1 MATKKGYEKSYQ
13 EINAK
18 IKTGQAVVVTAE
30 ELISIVEEK
39 GVSKAAAEIDVVTTG
54 TFAPMCSSGVF
65 LNFGHTKPKMKMHKV
80 WLNDVPAYGGIAAVD
95 AYLGATALPDD
106 DPLNSNY
113 PGEFKYGGG
122 HVIQDLVARKPVQ
135 FKATGYGT
143 DCYPRKKIETT
154 ISLDEINEALL
165 FNPRNAYQSYNCG
178 VNLTSRTIYTYLGML
193 KPNMGNA
200 HYSTSGQLSPL
211 LNDPDF
217 STIGIG
223 TRIFLGGGIGY
234 VAWNGTQHF
243 PEYMLS
249 SAGGEQ
255 KGPAGGTLAVLGD
268 LKQMKPEWLVGT
280 SYLGYGA
287 TLTVGIG
294 VPIPVLN
301 EEVCRRAAVK
311 DEDLYA
317 PVIDYGEAYPN
328 AKPGH
333 IQLVSYA
340 ELKSGKITINGREVP
355 TAPLSSYPKAREIAA
370 RLKEWIKNGD
380 FLLGE
385 PSNLLPSPA
394 DGLKG
399 KALKG

>member
-1 MATKKGYEKSYQ
+1 MAIEKSYA

-18 IKTGQAVVVTAE
+18 IKEGKAVVVTAE

-39 GVSKAAAEIDVVTTG
+39 GVEKATEEVDVVTTG

-65 LNFGHTKPKMKMHKV
+65 LNLGHTTPKIKMHKV
-80 WLNDVPAYGGIAAVD
+80 WLNNVPAYGGIAAVD

-122 HVIQDLVARKPVQ
+122 HVIEDLVARRPVRLRAQ
-135 FKATGYGT
+135 GYGT
-143 DCYPRKKIETT
+143 DCYPRREIETNIT
-154 ISLDEINEALL
+154 LDDINEAIL

-178 VNLTSRTIYTYLGML
+178 VNLTSRTVYTYLGML
-193 KPNMGNA
+193 KPNLGNA

-211 LNDPDF
+211 LKDPDF
-217 STIGIG
+217 STIGVG

-234 VAWNGTQHF
+234 VVWNGTQHF
-243 PEYMLS
+243 PEYFLT
-249 SAGGEQ
+249 GDNGEQ
-255 KGPAGGTLAVLGD
+255 KGPAGGTLSVLGD

-287 TLTVGIG
+287 TLSVGIG
-294 VPIPVLN
+294 VPIPILN
-301 EEVCRRAAVK
+301 EQICRNAAVK

-328 AKPGH
+328 AKPGY
-333 IQLVSYA
+333 IRLASYA
-340 ELKSGKITINGREVP
+340 ELKSGKIIVNGKEVP
-355 TAPLSSYPKAREIAA
+355 TAPLSSYPRARKIAA
-370 RLKEWIKNGD
+370 LLKEWINTGE
-380 FLLGE
+380 FTLGE
-385 PSNLLPSPA
+385 PSQLLPSA
-394 DGLKG
+394 AEGLKG
-399 KALKG
+399 KPLKG